1 MKKIGSFFVT
11 LGIML
16 VMIFSLVGCGNDA
29 KPTSYYINN
38 EGNLIVVLDDG
49 KENDLGEW
57 GEDIILS
64 LGEITVSSDGYYV
77 INGVK
82 TKISQEKPVSY
93 YLDSNNNLI
102 AKYADES
109 TKNLGQ
115 FGKNLIESLS
125 TVEVDGLGFYVINGV
140 KTDITTKIPD
150 FYTIN
155 NNGHLIVTYLDG
167 STADLGLIGD
177 SLVNGV
183 SSVEISEDGF
193 YIINGIKTDIVAI
206 YVYTVSFNTGYSA
219 TVVSQIIKDGYKV
232 EKPTLDRIGYTLD
245 GWYCNNEEWHF
256 NSDVVKNDMTLSAKW
271 TANEYTVDFVNE
283 MGTNPVSINVA
294 FDSNVTLPT
303 VDEVDGYTFAGWYYN
318 SQVVNNGKWSIATNA
333 TLTAKW
339 TANEYTITLD
349 PGAGSVSKTTVNV
362 TYDEDFTL
370 PVPTN
375 DYGVFTGWLYNDEP
389 ITDSTGHSLTKWNF
403 TSDITL
409 TVDWT
414 VKIYTVE
421 DLLKMGTYLNGDF
434 ILMNDIDLSGV
445 NWNPIGI
452 NSAPFTGHL
461 DGNGHK
467 ISNLTIDTSN
477 YTNRSSFGLFGYIS
491 FATFE
496 DLVIEDFEFTSENIE
511 KTYYVGALAGIDL
524 TDLSSSTNEEP
535 LIKGITTSGSYVVA
549 KQSSSYP
556 VYAGGLFGKVSFE
569 IISNCK
575 NFIGITN
582 ASYAGGL
589 VGTAT
594 KMMYA
599 LNSSNEG
606 QINSTL
612 YAGGL
617 LGKCGTAFY
626 ASESSNKAD
635 ITSVQAAGGLVGSVD
650 YYAVITLCYNTGN
663 ITSTTDNT
671 FLGAG
676 GLIGCCYSTGGEAL
690 PSVEI
695 SESYNRGNIS
705 APCAG
710 GLLGVTYE
718 IKLTNVYNAGSVSG
732 NKYSGSIFAYSSV
745 GSVKQCLGSGS
756 VSGSAVKSTIG
767 YGLTN
772 VTFTDCY
779 HTFSSTSNFG
789 KVTGTYISSKYG
801 STTYTDNMFWK
812 AYNESTGKGSW
823 IFSDN
828 DYPKL
833 FWE

>member
-206 YVYTVSFNTGYSA
+206 DVYTVSFNTGYSA

-318 SQVVNNGKWSIATNA
+318 SQVVNNGKRSIATNA

>member
-206 YVYTVSFNTGYSA
+206 DVYTVSFNTGYSA

-690 PSVEI
+690 SSVEI

>member
-57 GEDIILS
+57 GEYIILS

-93 YLDSNNNLI
+93 NLDSNNNLI

-206 YVYTVSFNTGYSA
+206 DVYTVSFNTGYSA

-718 IKLTNVYNAGSVSG
+718 IKLTNVYNTGSVSG

>member
-16 VMIFSLVGCGNDA
+16 VMIFSLAGCGNDA

-82 TKISQEKPVSY
+82 TKITQEKPVSY

-193 YIINGIKTDIVAI
+193 YIINGIKTDILAI
-206 YVYTVSFNTGYSA
+206 DVYTVSFNTGYSA

-491 FATFE
+491 FATIE

-535 LIKGITTSGSYVVA
+535 LIKEITTSGSYVVA

-556 VYAGGLFGKVSFE
+556 VYAGGLFGKVNFE

-582 ASYAGGL
+582 ASHAGGL

-650 YYAVITLCYNTGN
+650 YYAGITLCYNTGN

-812 AYNESTGKGSW
+812 EYNESTGKGSW

>member
-155 NNGHLIVTYLDG
+155 NNGHLIVTYLDV

-206 YVYTVSFNTGYSA
+206 DVYTVSFNTGYSA

-718 IKLTNVYNAGSVSG
+718 IKLTNVYNGGSVSG

-833 FWE
+833 FW

>member
-57 GEDIILS
+57 GEYIILS

-206 YVYTVSFNTGYSA
+206 DVYTVSFNTGYSA

-349 PGAGSVSKTTVNV
+349 PGAGSASKTTVNV

-812 AYNESTGKGSW
+812 EYNESTGKGSW

>member
-1 MKKIGSFFVT
+1 MLTLSKILAQKIG
-11 LGIML
+11 
-16 VMIFSLVGCGNDA
+16 
-29 KPTSYYINN
+29 NN
-38 EGNLIVVLDDG
+38 H
-49 KENDLGEW
+49 
-57 GEDIILS
+57 
-64 LGEITVSSDGYYV
+64 
-77 INGVK
+77 
-82 TKISQEKPVSY
+82 
-93 YLDSNNNLI
+93 LI

-140 KTDITTKIPD
+140 KTDITTKILD

-206 YVYTVSFNTGYSA
+206 DVYPVSFNTGYSA

-491 FATFE
+491 FATIE

-535 LIKGITTSGSYVVA
+535 LIKEITTSGSYVVA

-582 ASYAGGL
+582 ASHAGGL

-710 GLLGVTYE
+710 CLLGVTYE

-812 AYNESTGKGSW
+812 EYNESTGKGSW

>member
-1 MKKIGSFFVT
+1 M
-11 LGIML
+11 
-16 VMIFSLVGCGNDA
+16 
-29 KPTSYYINN
+29 
-38 EGNLIVVLDDG
+38 
-49 KENDLGEW
+49 
-57 GEDIILS
+57 
-64 LGEITVSSDGYYV
+64 
-77 INGVK
+77 NGVFL
-82 TKISQEKPVSY
+82 Y
-93 YLDSNNNLI
+93 
-102 AKYADES
+102 
-109 TKNLGQ
+109 
-115 FGKNLIESLS
+115 
-125 TVEVDGLGFYVINGV
+125 
-140 KTDITTKIPD
+140 
-150 FYTIN
+150 
-155 NNGHLIVTYLDG
+155 
-167 STADLGLIGD
+167 
-177 SLVNGV
+177 
-183 SSVEISEDGF
+183 
-193 YIINGIKTDIVAI
+193 VAI
-206 YVYTVSFNTGYSA
+206 LN
-219 TVVSQIIKDGYKV
+219 I
-232 EKPTLDRIGYTLD
+232 
-245 GWYCNNEEWHF
+245 
-256 NSDVVKNDMTLSAKW
+256 
-271 TANEYTVDFVNE
+271 
-283 MGTNPVSINVA
+283 
-294 FDSNVTLPT
+294 
-303 VDEVDGYTFAGWYYN
+303 
-318 SQVVNNGKWSIATNA
+318 
-333 TLTAKW
+333 
-339 TANEYTITLD
+339 
-349 PGAGSVSKTTVNV
+349 
-362 TYDEDFTL
+362 
-370 PVPTN
+370 
-375 DYGVFTGWLYNDEP
+375 
-389 ITDSTGHSLTKWNF
+389 
-403 TSDITL
+403 
-409 TVDWT
+409 
-414 VKIYTVE
+414 
-421 DLLKMGTYLNGDF
+421 LKNGDF
-434 ILMNDIDLSGV
+434 ILMNDIDLTSV
-445 NWNPIGI
+445 NWNPIGT

-477 YTNRSSFGLFGYIS
+477 YTNRSSFNLFGYIS
-491 FATFE
+491 FATIE
-496 DLVIEDFEFTSENIE
+496 NLVIEDFEFASENIE

-524 TDLSSSTNEEP
+524 TDLSSSTSKES

-549 KQSSSYP
+549 KQSSLYP

-575 NFIGITN
+575 NFISITN

-594 KMMYA
+594 KTMYA

-635 ITSVQAAGGLVGSVD
+635 ITSVQASGGLVGSVN

-671 FLGAG
+671 SLGAG
-676 GLIGCCYSTGGEAL
+676 GLIGCCYFAGGAAL

-732 NKYSGSIFAYSSV
+732 NEYSGSIFAYSSV

-767 YGLTN
+767 YDLVN
-772 VTFTDCY
+772 VTFADCY
-779 HTFSSTSNFG
+779 HTFSSTSSFD
-789 KVTGTYISSKYG
+789 KVTGTYTSSKYG

-823 IFSDN
+823 VFSEN

>member
-206 YVYTVSFNTGYSA
+206 DVYTVSFNTGYSA

-283 MGTNPVSINVA
+283 MGTNSVSINVA
-294 FDSNVTLPT
+294 FDSNVTLTT

-626 ASESSNKAD
+626 VSESSNKAD

>member
-206 YVYTVSFNTGYSA
+206 DVYTVSFNTGYSA

-294 FDSNVTLPT
+294 FGSNVTLPT

-349 PGAGSVSKTTVNV
+349 PGADSVSKTTVNV

>member
-1 MKKIGSFFVT
+1 M
-11 LGIML
+11 
-16 VMIFSLVGCGNDA
+16 
-29 KPTSYYINN
+29 
-38 EGNLIVVLDDG
+38 
-49 KENDLGEW
+49 
-57 GEDIILS
+57 
-64 LGEITVSSDGYYV
+64 GEITVSSDGYYV

-206 YVYTVSFNTGYSA
+206 DVYTVSFNTGYSA

-256 NSDVVKNDMTLSAKW
+256 NSDVVKNDMTLNAKW

-414 VKIYTVE
+414 VKIYTAE

-445 NWNPIGI
+445 NWNPIGT

-491 FATFE
+491 FATIE
-496 DLVIEDFEFTSENIE
+496 DLVIEDFEFTSENVE

-524 TDLSSSTNEEP
+524 TDLSSSTSEES

-575 NFIGITN
+575 NFISITN

-695 SESYNRGNIS
+695 SESYNRGNIL

-789 KVTGTYISSKYG
+789 KVTGTYTSSKYG

>member
-1 MKKIGSFFVT
+1 M
-11 LGIML
+11 
-16 VMIFSLVGCGNDA
+16 
-29 KPTSYYINN
+29 
-38 EGNLIVVLDDG
+38 
-49 KENDLGEW
+49 
-57 GEDIILS
+57 
-64 LGEITVSSDGYYV
+64 
-77 INGVK
+77 
-82 TKISQEKPVSY
+82 
-93 YLDSNNNLI
+93 
-102 AKYADES
+102 
-109 TKNLGQ
+109 
-115 FGKNLIESLS
+115 
-125 TVEVDGLGFYVINGV
+125 
-140 KTDITTKIPD
+140 
-150 FYTIN
+150 
-155 NNGHLIVTYLDG
+155 
-167 STADLGLIGD
+167 IGD

-206 YVYTVSFNTGYSA
+206 DVYTVSFNTGYSA

-524 TDLSSSTNEEP
+524 TDLSSSTNEEH

-756 VSGSAVKSTIG
+756 VSESAVKSTIG

>member
-16 VMIFSLVGCGNDA
+16 VMIFSLAGCGNDA

-206 YVYTVSFNTGYSA
+206 DVYTVSFNTGYSA

-461 DGNGHK
+461 DGNSHK

-491 FATFE
+491 FATIE

-535 LIKGITTSGSYVVA
+535 LIKEITTSGSYVVA

-582 ASYAGGL
+582 ASHAGGL

-812 AYNESTGKGSW
+812 EYNESTGKGSW